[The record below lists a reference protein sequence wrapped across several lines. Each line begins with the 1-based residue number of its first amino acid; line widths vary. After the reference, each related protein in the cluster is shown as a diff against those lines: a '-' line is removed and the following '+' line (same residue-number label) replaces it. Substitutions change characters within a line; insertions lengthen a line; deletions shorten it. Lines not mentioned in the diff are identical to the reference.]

1 MNKTVNIN
9 LGGIFFY
16 IDEDAYQRLSRY
28 FEAIK
33 RSLNRSAGQ
42 DEIIRDIE
50 MRIAELISEKHTH
63 PKQVISMK
71 EIEEVIVVM
80 GQPEDYRLDDE
91 GDAPQPTAPFYSPRA
106 SRKLYRDREN
116 GIIGG
121 VLAGLGHYFGI
132 DRVWLRVLFLILVCV
147 FGTGII
153 AYLVMWII
161 MPEAVTTTEKLE
173 MRGEPITIS
182 NIERKVREEIDGLSE
197 RFRNQDYA
205 QMGATLQKGATKVG
219 STIGDVFISI
229 FRVFAKIIGSFIIL
243 TSFSVIICLLIGVFT
258 LGTSAFVQFPWSSV
272 AEQGDFGE
280 YPIWLFG
287 LVMFFAVGIPFF
299 YFCLLGFK
307 LLAPKIK
314 SPGALI
320 NFGLLAV
327 WIIATAIAISFGVR
341 QFTQVAYV
349 GKTIKKEELLMNPA
363 DTLDI
368 RFVHNDNYAN
378 SLNDY
383 TDFRVELDGS
393 DHEKI
398 YSNNVTVS
406 VRPSD
411 DGKAYIQVQRIARG
425 QSISEARRTA
435 EKIEYAY
442 KFENNDVLLDNYLL
456 TELRNKIRGQEVEI
470 VFFLPKGTK
479 FRIDKSVQDRDR
491 SEDDFFNLHWSDD
504 TYTYRVD
511 KDKVRCLDCPPSED
525 EYDDVEHV
533 ETVRVSDS
541 TGTTTVKVHTDGE
554 VRVETSTTPAK
565 SNGNGLTKDKEGTII
580 PKK

>member
-28 FEAIK
+28 FDAIK

-71 EIEEVIVVM
+71 EIEEVIAVM

-91 GDAPQPTAPFYSPRA
+91 GAAPQPNTPFYSPRA
-106 SRKLYRDREN
+106 TRKLYRDREN

-132 DRVWLRVLFLILVCV
+132 DKVWLRVLFVILLCV

-153 AYLVMWII
+153 AYLVMWIV

-182 NIERKVREEIDGLSE
+182 NIERKVREEIEGLSE
-197 RFRNQDYA
+197 RFRNADYA
-205 QMGATLQKGATKVG
+205 QMGDSIHKGATKVG
-219 STIGDVFISI
+219 STIGDIFISI
-229 FRVFAKIIGSFIIL
+229 FKVFAKIIGSLIIL
-243 TSFSVIICLLIGVFT
+243 ASLAVIVSLLIGVFT
-258 LGTSAFVQFPWSSV
+258 LGSTAFVSFPWSSFV
-272 AEQGDFGE
+272 EQGNFGE

-314 SPGALI
+314 SPGAII

-327 WIIATAIAISFGVR
+327 WIISTAIAITFGVR
-341 QFTQVAYV
+341 QATAFAFE
-349 GKTIKKEELLMNPA
+349 GKTLKKEELVLAPA

-368 RFVHNDNYAN
+368 KFVHNDSYAN
-378 SLNDY
+378 STNEYD
-383 TDFRVELDGS
+383 DFRIELDGS
-393 DHEKI
+393 DHEMI
-398 YSNNVTVS
+398 YSNDVTLD

-411 DGKAYIQVQRIARG
+411 DDKAYIQVQRIARG
-425 QSISEARRTA
+425 SSVSDARRTA
-435 EKIEYAY
+435 EKIVYGY
-442 KFENNDVLLDNYLL
+442 KFQNNDVLLDNYLL
-456 TELRNKIRGQEVEI
+456 TDIRNKFRDQQVEV
-470 VFFLPKGTK
+470 VLYLPKGTK
-479 FRIDKSVQDRDR
+479 FRVDKSVTDRDR
-491 SEDDFFNLHWSDD
+491 SDDAFFNLHWSDD
-504 TYTYRVD
+504 SYTYRVD
-511 KDKVRCLDCPPSED
+511 KDRVRCLDCPPSED
-525 EYDDVEHV
+525 EYNDIDDPESVE
-533 ETVRVSDS
+533 VSDS
-541 TGTTTVKVHTDGE
+541 TGTMTVKVHTDGDI
-554 VRVETSTTPAK
+554 RVETTTQSSGK
-565 SNGNGLTKDKEGTII
+565 GLTTDQDGKIV